1 MVRKGS
7 KQDARPAPLKCEDQR
22 IGFPPVSAKSDL
34 PRRVLLEDQIITID
48 EFLSAEECKKLVRF
62 IDGLPLELTPPKKKG
77 EAERVNCKLSVSSP
91 SFAEKLHSLL
101 LPHLPSFP
109 YPASTRKRLT
119 PENNLNG
126 RSRLPHSC
134 NSNIRIY
141 KYTPLQHF
149 GAHYDESVK
158 DIHTG
163 AKSEWTL
170 LIYLTGVED
179 GVKGG
184 ETVFYN
190 DKGKL
195 RETIVAPLTRGT
207 VLLHRCVTRPTDNV
221 LRKLL

>member
-7 KQDARPAPLKCEDQR
+7 KQDARPAPPKREDER
-22 IGFPPVSAKSDL
+22 IGFPPVFPKNDL
-34 PRRVLLEDQIITID
+34 FPRVTLEDQIITID
-48 EFLSAEECKKLVRF
+48 GFLSAGECKQLVRF

-77 EAERVNCKLSVSSP
+77 EAERVNYRLSLFSP

-109 YPASTRKRLT
+109 YPA
-119 PENNLNG
+119 
-126 RSRLPHSC
+126 RLPHSC

-141 KYTPLQHF
+141 KYTPLQHL

-158 DIHTG
+158 DMHTG

-170 LIYLTGVED
+170 LIYLTGYRRRCQRRR
-179 GVKGG
+179 
-184 ETVFYN
+184 VFYN

-195 RETIVAPLTRGT
+195 RETIVAPLHPGHGPPSPC
-207 VLLHRCVTRPTDNV
+207 LLHEGTLVQEGTKYV
-221 LRKLL
+221 LRSDLMFLD

>member
-7 KQDARPAPLKCEDQR
+7 KQDARPN
-22 IGFPPVSAKSDL
+22 DL
-34 PRRVLLEDQIITID
+34 LRRVLLEDQIITID
-48 EFLSAEECKKLVRF
+48 ECKKLVRF

-101 LPHLPSFP
+101 LPHLP
-109 YPASTRKRLT
+109 
-119 PENNLNG
+119 NNC

-134 NSNIRIY
+134 NSNIRVY

-158 DIHTG
+158 DMHTG

-179 GVKGG
+179 GIKGG

-190 DKGKL
+190 DRGKL
-195 RETIVAPLTRGT
+195 RETIVAPLTRGM
-207 VLLHRCVTRPTDNV
+207 VLLHRHGNECLLHEGTLVQEGTKYV
-221 LRKLL
+221 LRSDLMFLD